1 MKNYFYL
8 ALATTVFYTGLTVAA
23 EPEQPRLLNKP
34 GLTLEIAQR
43 MAMACVDR
51 QRKENGS
58 PVYVAIYDEGA
69 NLIFFLK
76 MDGAALVDATAMLKA
91 EASARFRV
99 PSNEISNWVKDN
111 PGVGHVPGLLGIQ
124 GGLPIFS
131 KSGAPL
137 GGIGVSGAASAV
149 DESCAQTGLDAV
161 ADYLQ

>member
-58 PVYVAIYDEGA
+58 PVYVAIYA

-76 MDGAALVDATAMLKA
+76 MDVAALVDATAMLKA

-99 PSNEISNWVKDN
+99 PSNEISNWV
-111 PGVGHVPGLLGIQ
+111 L
-124 GGLPIFS
+124 
-131 KSGAPL
+131 SGRL
-137 GGIGVSGAASAV
+137 IIK
-149 DESCAQTGLDAV
+149 
-161 ADYLQ
+161 